1 MNISK
6 DEFVRKI
13 LAMQDAR
20 RDEKAAAELAK
31 VSEVDDAEVDDAEE
45 TVLTETQKAYL
56 AAKEYA
62 AYVKRR
68 QIQIYRRNRS

>member
-20 RDEKAAAELAK
+20 RDEKAAAEIAK
-31 VSEVDDAEVDDAEE
+31 VSEVDAKEI
-45 TVLTETQKAYL
+45 VLTETQKEYL
-56 AAKEYA
+56 AIKEYA
-62 AYVKRR
+62 AYAKQR
-68 QIQIYRRNRS
+68 QIQIYRRNRR

>member
-1 MNISK
+1 MDVSK
-6 DEFVRKI
+6 EEFVRKI

-31 VSEVDDAEVDDAEE
+31 VSEIDDEE
-45 TVLTETQKAYL
+45 TVLTETQKSYL

-62 AYVKRR
+62 AYAKQR
-68 QIQIYRRNRS
+68 QIQIYRRNRR